1 MAQSLRTL
9 KGVGEKTEKLFQ
21 KVGIYDTD
29 DLLHYYPRNYDEY
42 ETPVDIAEL
51 KEGTVQA
58 VSAAVCS
65 GVYVNS
71 VRGRQIISVNIAD
84 QSGKFPVVWFNL
96 PYLKKTLRKG
106 SWFVFRGRIVRKQG
120 KLEMEHP
127 EIFTPS
133 AYEEILHNLQPI
145 YGLTAGLS
153 NKTVV
158 LGITGG
164 IAAYKMPNV
173 AHALVKLG
181 ADVYVLM
188 TKNATEFISPL
199 VFETL
204 TRRRCQVDTF
214 DRNFQYDV
222 AHISLANAAD
232 LMLIAPATANVIAKL
247 AHGQADDM
255 LTTVTLAAT
264 CPKLVAPA
272 MNTHM
277 LENPI
282 TQDNLKTLE
291 HYGFTVIPS
300 GSGMLACGDV
310 GSGRLPDEGVLVDYV
325 LRELAC
331 AKDLKGKKVVV
342 SAGATQEPMDPVRY
356 LTNHST
362 GKMGY
367 AVARACMLRGAD
379 VTLLASTGCTL
390 PPVPF
395 VKTVPF
401 TTAADLFEAVKAN
414 AMDADALVM
423 AAAVADYRPATVAA
437 DKVKKH
443 DGEMN
448 IALERTDDILAW
460 VGAHKPEKL
469 FVCGFSME
477 TRDLIE
483 NSTAKLHKKNM
494 DMIVANNLKVPGA
507 GFGVDTNV
515 VTIITAQG
523 VTELPLQSKD
533 AVAGH
538 IADAIAGK

>member
-1 MAQSLRTL
+1 MKDVISMNV
-9 KGVGEKTEKLFQ
+9 KGKT
-21 KVGIYDTD
+21 I
-29 DLLHYYPRNYDEY
+29 
-42 ETPVDIAEL
+42 
-51 KEGTVQA
+51 
-58 VSAAVCS
+58 
-65 GVYVNS
+65 
-71 VRGRQIISVNIAD
+71 
-84 QSGKFPVVWFNL
+84 
-96 PYLKKTLRKG
+96 
-106 SWFVFRGRIVRKQG
+106 
-120 KLEMEHP
+120 
-127 EIFTPS
+127 
-133 AYEEILHNLQPI
+133 
-145 YGLTAGLS
+145 
-153 NKTVV
+153 V

-181 ADVYVLM
+181 ADVHVLM
-188 TKNATEFISPL
+188 TQNATEFITPL

-204 TRRRCQVDTF
+204 TNRRCIVDTF

-222 AHISLANAAD
+222 AHVSLANAAD
-232 LMLIAPATANVIAKL
+232 LMLIAPATANVIAKM

-255 LTTVTLAAT
+255 LTTVTLAAH

-282 TQDNLKTLE
+282 TQDNIRTLE

-300 GSGMLACGDV
+300 GSGLLACGDV
-310 GSGRLPDEGVLVDYV
+310 GSGRLPEESVLVDYV

-331 AKDLKGKKVVV
+331 EKDLTGKKVVV

-367 AVARACMLRGAD
+367 AVARACMLRGAE
-379 VTLLASTGCTL
+379 VVLLSSTSCTQ
-390 PPVPF
+390 PDVPF
-395 VKTVPF
+395 VKKVPF
-401 TTAADLFEAVKAN
+401 TTAKDLFEAVKAN

-423 AAAVADYRPATVAA
+423 AAAVADYRPAEVAA

-460 VGAHKPEKL
+460 VGAHKPETL

-477 TRDLIE
+477 TRDLVE
-483 NSTAKLHKKNM
+483 NSTAKLNKKKM

-515 VTIITAQG
+515 VTIITREGAEQ
-523 VTELPLQSKD
+523 LPLQSKD
-533 AVAGH
+533 DVAM
-538 IADAIAGK
+538 AIVDHFA

>member
-1 MAQSLRTL
+1 MNL
-9 KGVGEKTEKLFQ
+9 KGKT
-21 KVGIYDTD
+21 I
-29 DLLHYYPRNYDEY
+29 
-42 ETPVDIAEL
+42 
-51 KEGTVQA
+51 
-58 VSAAVCS
+58 
-65 GVYVNS
+65 
-71 VRGRQIISVNIAD
+71 
-84 QSGKFPVVWFNL
+84 
-96 PYLKKTLRKG
+96 
-106 SWFVFRGRIVRKQG
+106 
-120 KLEMEHP
+120 
-127 EIFTPS
+127 
-133 AYEEILHNLQPI
+133 
-145 YGLTAGLS
+145 
-153 NKTVV
+153 V

-181 ADVYVLM
+181 ADVHVLM
-188 TKNATEFISPL
+188 TQNATEFITPL

-204 TRRRCQVDTF
+204 TNRRCIVDTF

-222 AHISLANAAD
+222 AHVSLANAAD
-232 LMLIAPATANVIAKL
+232 LMLIAPATANVIAKM

-255 LTTVTLAAT
+255 LTTVTLAAH

-282 TQDNLKTLE
+282 TQDNIRTLE

-300 GSGMLACGDV
+300 GSGLLACGDV
-310 GSGRLPDEGVLVDYV
+310 GSGRLPEESVLVDYV

-331 AKDLKGKKVVV
+331 EKDLTGKKVVV

-362 GKMGY
+362 GRMVY
-367 AVARACMLRGAD
+367 AVARACMLRGAE
-379 VTLLASTGCTL
+379 VVLLSSTSCTQ
-390 PPVPF
+390 PDVPF
-395 VKTVPF
+395 VKKVPF
-401 TTAADLFEAVKAN
+401 TTAKDLFEAVKAN

-423 AAAVADYRPATVAA
+423 AAAVADYRPAEVAS

-460 VGAHKPEKL
+460 VGAHKPETL

-477 TRDLIE
+477 TRDLVE
-483 NSTAKLHKKNM
+483 NSTAKLNKKKM

-515 VTIITAQG
+515 VTIITHNGAEQ
-523 VTELPLQSKD
+523 LPLQSKD
-533 AVAGH
+533 DVAM
-538 IADAIAGK
+538 AIVDHFA

>member
-1 MAQSLRTL
+1 M
-9 KGVGEKTEKLFQ
+9 
-21 KVGIYDTD
+21 
-29 DLLHYYPRNYDEY
+29 
-42 ETPVDIAEL
+42 
-51 KEGTVQA
+51 
-58 VSAAVCS
+58 
-65 GVYVNS
+65 
-71 VRGRQIISVNIAD
+71 
-84 QSGKFPVVWFNL
+84 
-96 PYLKKTLRKG
+96 
-106 SWFVFRGRIVRKQG
+106 
-120 KLEMEHP
+120 
-127 EIFTPS
+127 
-133 AYEEILHNLQPI
+133 NLQ
-145 YGLTAGLS
+145 G
-153 NKTVV
+153 KTVV

-181 ADVYVLM
+181 ADVHVLM
-188 TKNATEFISPL
+188 TKNATEFITPL

-204 TRRRCQVDTF
+204 TNRRCIVDTF

-232 LMLIAPATANVIAKL
+232 LLLIAPATANVIAKV

-255 LTTVTLAAT
+255 LTTVTLAAH

-282 TQDNLKTLE
+282 TQDNLKTLA
-291 HYGFTVIPS
+291 HYGVTVIPS

-331 AKDLKGKKVVV
+331 QKDLRGKKVVV
-342 SAGATQEPMDPVRY
+342 SAGATQEAMDPVRY
-356 LTNHST
+356 ITNHST

-379 VTLLASTGCTL
+379 VTLLASTGCHL
-390 PPVPF
+390 PAVPF

-401 TTAADLFEAVKAN
+401 TTASDLFEAVKEN

-423 AAAVADYRPATVAA
+423 AAAVADYRPAVVAA
-437 DKVKKH
+437 DKVKKK
-443 DGEMN
+443 DGELTL
-448 IALERTDDILAW
+448 ALERTQDILAW
-460 VGAHKPEKL
+460 VGEHKPEKL

-477 TRDLIE
+477 TKDLLQ
-483 NSTAKLHKKNM
+483 NSTAKLHKKKM
-494 DMIVANNLKVPGA
+494 DMIVANNVKVAGA

-515 VTIITAQG
+515 VTLITKDT
-523 VTELPLQSKD
+523 VEELPLQSKD
-533 AVAGH
+533 EVAMRIVDK
-538 IADAIAGK
+538 IAQS

>member
-1 MAQSLRTL
+1 M
-9 KGVGEKTEKLFQ
+9 
-21 KVGIYDTD
+21 
-29 DLLHYYPRNYDEY
+29 
-42 ETPVDIAEL
+42 
-51 KEGTVQA
+51 
-58 VSAAVCS
+58 
-65 GVYVNS
+65 
-71 VRGRQIISVNIAD
+71 
-84 QSGKFPVVWFNL
+84 
-96 PYLKKTLRKG
+96 
-106 SWFVFRGRIVRKQG
+106 
-120 KLEMEHP
+120 
-127 EIFTPS
+127 
-133 AYEEILHNLQPI
+133 NLQ
-145 YGLTAGLS
+145 G
-153 NKTVV
+153 KTVV

-181 ADVYVLM
+181 ADVHVLM
-188 TKNATEFISPL
+188 TKNATEFITPL

-204 TRRRCQVDTF
+204 TNRRCIVDTF

-232 LMLIAPATANVIAKL
+232 LLLIAPATANVIAKV

-255 LTTVTLAAT
+255 LTTVTLAAH

-291 HYGFTVIPS
+291 HYGVTVIPS
-300 GSGMLACGDV
+300 GSGVLACGDV

-331 AKDLKGKKVVV
+331 QKDLRGKKVVV
-342 SAGATQEPMDPVRY
+342 SAGATQEAMDPVRY
-356 LTNHST
+356 ITNHST

-379 VTLLASTGCTL
+379 VTLLASTGCHL
-390 PPVPF
+390 PAVPF

-401 TTAADLFEAVKAN
+401 TTASDLFEAVKEN

-423 AAAVADYRPATVAA
+423 AAAVADYRPAVVAA
-437 DKVKKH
+437 DKMKKK
-443 DGEMN
+443 DGELTL
-448 IALERTDDILAW
+448 ALERTQDILAW
-460 VGAHKPEKL
+460 VGEHKPEKL

-477 TRDLIE
+477 TKNLLQ
-483 NSTAKLHKKNM
+483 NSTAKLHKKKM
-494 DMIVANNLKVPGA
+494 DMIVANNVKVAGA

-515 VTIITAQG
+515 VTLITKDT
-523 VTELPLQSKD
+523 VEELPLQSKD
-533 AVAGH
+533 AVAMR
-538 IADAIAGK
+538 IADKIAQS

>member
-1 MAQSLRTL
+1 M
-9 KGVGEKTEKLFQ
+9 
-21 KVGIYDTD
+21 
-29 DLLHYYPRNYDEY
+29 
-42 ETPVDIAEL
+42 
-51 KEGTVQA
+51 
-58 VSAAVCS
+58 
-65 GVYVNS
+65 
-71 VRGRQIISVNIAD
+71 
-84 QSGKFPVVWFNL
+84 
-96 PYLKKTLRKG
+96 
-106 SWFVFRGRIVRKQG
+106 
-120 KLEMEHP
+120 
-127 EIFTPS
+127 
-133 AYEEILHNLQPI
+133 NLQ
-145 YGLTAGLS
+145 G
-153 NKTVV
+153 KTVV

-181 ADVYVLM
+181 ADVHVLM
-188 TKNATEFISPL
+188 TKNATEFITPL

-204 TRRRCQVDTF
+204 TNRRCIVDTF

-232 LMLIAPATANVIAKL
+232 LMLIAPATANVIAKM

-255 LTTVTLAAT
+255 LTTVTLAAH

-282 TQDNLKTLE
+282 TQDNLKTLA

-310 GSGRLPDEGVLVDYV
+310 GSGRLPEEGVLVDYV

-331 AKDLKGKKVVV
+331 QKDMRGKKVVV
-342 SAGATQEPMDPVRY
+342 SAGATQEAMDPVRY
-356 LTNHST
+356 ITNHST

-379 VTLLASTGCTL
+379 VTLLTSTGCHL
-390 PPVPF
+390 PAVPF

-401 TTAADLFEAVKAN
+401 TTAADLFEAVKEN

-423 AAAVADYRPATVAA
+423 AAAVADYRPAVVAA
-437 DKVKKH
+437 DKMKKK
-443 DGEMN
+443 DGELSV
-448 IALERTDDILAW
+448 ALERTQDILAW
-460 VGAHKPEKL
+460 VGEHKPEKL

-477 TRDLIE
+477 TKDLLQ
-483 NSTAKLHKKNM
+483 NSTAKLQKKKM
-494 DMIVANNLKVPGA
+494 DMIVANNVKVAGA

-515 VTIITAQG
+515 VTLITKDT
-523 VTELPLQSKD
+523 VEELPLQSKD
-533 AVAGH
+533 DVAMR
-538 IADAIAGK
+538 IVDKIVQS

>member
-1 MAQSLRTL
+1 ML
-9 KGVGEKTEKLFQ
+9 
-21 KVGIYDTD
+21 
-29 DLLHYYPRNYDEY
+29 
-42 ETPVDIAEL
+42 
-51 KEGTVQA
+51 
-58 VSAAVCS
+58 
-65 GVYVNS
+65 
-71 VRGRQIISVNIAD
+71 
-84 QSGKFPVVWFNL
+84 
-96 PYLKKTLRKG
+96 
-106 SWFVFRGRIVRKQG
+106 
-120 KLEMEHP
+120 
-127 EIFTPS
+127 
-133 AYEEILHNLQPI
+133 
-145 YGLTAGLS
+145 LS

-181 ADVYVLM
+181 ADVHVLM

-367 AVARACMLRGAD
+367 ALARAAAMRGAE
-379 VTLLASTGCTL
+379 VTLIHGQTAL
-390 PPVPF
+390 PPV
-395 VKTVPF
+395 KF
-401 TTAADLFEAVKAN
+401 TTDVPVTTARQMYEAVT
-414 AMDADALVM
+414 DRFDTTDVLIM
-423 AAAVADYRPATVAA
+423 AAAVADYRPATVAD
-437 DKVKKH
+437 DKIKKKEG
-443 DGEMN
+443 DLS
-448 IALERTDDILAW
+448 IPVERTEDIL
-460 VGAHKPEKL
+460 GTIGPRKTHQFL
-469 FVCGFSME
+469 CGFSME
-477 TRDLIE
+477 TRDLVE
-483 NSTAKLHKKNM
+483 NSSAKLAKKNL
-494 DMIVANNLKVPGA
+494 DMVVANNLKVAGA

-515 VTIITAQG
+515 VTFITPDG
-523 VTELPLQSKD
+523 TRELPLMSKAD
-533 AVAGH
+533 V
-538 IADAIAGK
+538 ADAILDEILRRRAK

>member
-1 MAQSLRTL
+1 MKDVISMNL
-9 KGVGEKTEKLFQ
+9 KGKT
-21 KVGIYDTD
+21 I
-29 DLLHYYPRNYDEY
+29 
-42 ETPVDIAEL
+42 
-51 KEGTVQA
+51 
-58 VSAAVCS
+58 
-65 GVYVNS
+65 
-71 VRGRQIISVNIAD
+71 
-84 QSGKFPVVWFNL
+84 
-96 PYLKKTLRKG
+96 
-106 SWFVFRGRIVRKQG
+106 
-120 KLEMEHP
+120 
-127 EIFTPS
+127 
-133 AYEEILHNLQPI
+133 
-145 YGLTAGLS
+145 
-153 NKTVV
+153 V

-181 ADVYVLM
+181 ADVHVLM
-188 TKNATEFISPL
+188 TQNATEFITPL

-204 TRRRCQVDTF
+204 TNRRCIVDTF

-222 AHISLANAAD
+222 AHVSLANAAD
-232 LMLIAPATANVIAKL
+232 LMLIAPATANVIAKM

-255 LTTVTLAAT
+255 LTTVTLAAH

-282 TQDNLKTLE
+282 TQDNIKTLE

-300 GSGMLACGDV
+300 GSGLLACGDV
-310 GSGRLPDEGVLVDYV
+310 GSGRLPEESVLGDYV

-331 AKDLKGKKVVV
+331 EKDLTGKKVVV

-367 AVARACMLRGAD
+367 AVARACMLRGAE
-379 VTLLASTGCTL
+379 VVLLSSTSCTQSD
-390 PPVPF
+390 VPF
-395 VKTVPF
+395 VKKVPF
-401 TTAADLFEAVKAN
+401 TTAKDLFEAVKAN

-423 AAAVADYRPATVAA
+423 AAAVADYRPAEVAA

-460 VGAHKPEKL
+460 VGAHKPETL

-477 TRDLIE
+477 TRDLVE
-483 NSTAKLHKKNM
+483 NSTAKLNKKKM

-515 VTIITAQG
+515 VTIITHEGAEQ
-523 VTELPLQSKD
+523 LPLQSKD
-533 AVAGH
+533 DVAM
-538 IADAIAGK
+538 AIVDRFA

>member
-1 MAQSLRTL
+1 MNL
-9 KGVGEKTEKLFQ
+9 KGKT
-21 KVGIYDTD
+21 I
-29 DLLHYYPRNYDEY
+29 
-42 ETPVDIAEL
+42 
-51 KEGTVQA
+51 
-58 VSAAVCS
+58 
-65 GVYVNS
+65 
-71 VRGRQIISVNIAD
+71 
-84 QSGKFPVVWFNL
+84 
-96 PYLKKTLRKG
+96 
-106 SWFVFRGRIVRKQG
+106 
-120 KLEMEHP
+120 
-127 EIFTPS
+127 
-133 AYEEILHNLQPI
+133 
-145 YGLTAGLS
+145 
-153 NKTVV
+153 V

-181 ADVYVLM
+181 ADVHVLM
-188 TKNATEFISPL
+188 TQNATEFITPL

-204 TRRRCQVDTF
+204 TNRRCIVDTF

-222 AHISLANAAD
+222 AHVSLANAAD
-232 LMLIAPATANVIAKL
+232 LMLIAPATANVIAKM

-255 LTTVTLAAT
+255 LTTVTLAAH

-282 TQDNLKTLE
+282 TQDNIRTLE

-300 GSGMLACGDV
+300 GSGLLACGDV
-310 GSGRLPDEGVLVDYV
+310 GSGRLPEESVLVDYV

-331 AKDLKGKKVVV
+331 EKDLTGKKVVV

-367 AVARACMLRGAD
+367 AVARACMLRGAE
-379 VTLLASTGCTL
+379 VVLLSSTSCTQ
-390 PPVPF
+390 PDVPF
-395 VKTVPF
+395 VKKVPF
-401 TTAADLFEAVKAN
+401 TTAKDLFEAVKAN

-423 AAAVADYRPATVAA
+423 AAAVADYRPAEVAS

-460 VGAHKPEKL
+460 VGAHKPETL

-477 TRDLIE
+477 TRDLVE
-483 NSTAKLHKKNM
+483 NSTAKLNKKKM

-515 VTIITAQG
+515 VTINTHEGAEQ
-523 VTELPLQSKD
+523 LPLQSKD
-533 AVAGH
+533 DVAM
-538 IADAIAGK
+538 AIVDHFA

>member
-1 MAQSLRTL
+1 MNL
-9 KGVGEKTEKLFQ
+9 KGKT
-21 KVGIYDTD
+21 I
-29 DLLHYYPRNYDEY
+29 
-42 ETPVDIAEL
+42 
-51 KEGTVQA
+51 
-58 VSAAVCS
+58 
-65 GVYVNS
+65 
-71 VRGRQIISVNIAD
+71 
-84 QSGKFPVVWFNL
+84 
-96 PYLKKTLRKG
+96 
-106 SWFVFRGRIVRKQG
+106 
-120 KLEMEHP
+120 
-127 EIFTPS
+127 
-133 AYEEILHNLQPI
+133 
-145 YGLTAGLS
+145 
-153 NKTVV
+153 V

-181 ADVYVLM
+181 ADVHVLM
-188 TKNATEFISPL
+188 TQNATEFITPL

-204 TRRRCQVDTF
+204 TNRRCIVDTF

-222 AHISLANAAD
+222 AHVSLANAAN
-232 LMLIAPATANVIAKL
+232 LMLIAPATANVIAKM

-255 LTTVTLAAT
+255 LTTVTLAAH

-282 TQDNLKTLE
+282 TQDNIRTLE

-300 GSGMLACGDV
+300 GSGLLACGDV
-310 GSGRLPDEGVLVDYV
+310 GSGRLPEESVLVDYV

-331 AKDLKGKKVVV
+331 EKDLTGKKVVV

-367 AVARACMLRGAD
+367 AVARACMLRGAE
-379 VTLLASTGCTL
+379 VVLLSSTSCTQ
-390 PPVPF
+390 PDVPF
-395 VKTVPF
+395 VKKVPF
-401 TTAADLFEAVKAN
+401 TTAKDLFEAVKAN

-423 AAAVADYRPATVAA
+423 AAAVADYRPAEVAA

-460 VGAHKPEKL
+460 VGAHKPETL

-477 TRDLIE
+477 TRDLVE
-483 NSTAKLHKKNM
+483 NSTAKLNKKKM

-515 VTIITAQG
+515 VTIITHEGAEQ
-523 VTELPLQSKD
+523 LPLQSKD
-533 AVAGH
+533 DVAM
-538 IADAIAGK
+538 AIVDHFA

>member
-1 MAQSLRTL
+1 MQL
-9 KGVGEKTEKLFQ
+9 KGKT
-21 KVGIYDTD
+21 I
-29 DLLHYYPRNYDEY
+29 
-42 ETPVDIAEL
+42 
-51 KEGTVQA
+51 
-58 VSAAVCS
+58 
-65 GVYVNS
+65 
-71 VRGRQIISVNIAD
+71 
-84 QSGKFPVVWFNL
+84 
-96 PYLKKTLRKG
+96 
-106 SWFVFRGRIVRKQG
+106 
-120 KLEMEHP
+120 
-127 EIFTPS
+127 
-133 AYEEILHNLQPI
+133 
-145 YGLTAGLS
+145 
-153 NKTVV
+153 V

-173 AHALVKLG
+173 AHALVKMG
-181 ADVYVLM
+181 ADVHVLM
-188 TKNATEFISPL
+188 TKHATEFIAPL

-204 TRRRCQVDTF
+204 TNRRCIVDTF

-222 AHISLANAAD
+222 AHVSLANAAD
-232 LMLIAPATANVIAKL
+232 LMLIAPATANVISKM
-247 AHGQADDM
+247 AHGLADDM

-300 GSGMLACGDV
+300 GSGLLACGDV
-310 GSGRLPDEGVLVDYV
+310 GSGRLPEESVLVEYV

-331 AKDLKGKKVVV
+331 EKDLRGKKIVV
-342 SAGATQEPMDPVRY
+342 SAGATQESMDPVRY

-390 PPVPF
+390 PAVPF
-395 VKTVPF
+395 VKMVPY
-401 TTAADLFEAVKAN
+401 TTAADLFAAVQEH

-423 AAAVADYRPATVAA
+423 AAAVADYRPANVAQ
-437 DKVKKH
+437 DKVKKQ
-443 DGEMN
+443 DGEMSL
-448 IALERTDDILAW
+448 ALERTQDILAW
-460 VGAHKPEKL
+460 VGEHKPEKL

-483 NSTAKLHKKNM
+483 NSTAKLHKKRM

-515 VTIITAQG
+515 VTLITEQG
-523 VTELPLQSKD
+523 SEELPLQSKD
-533 AVAGH
+533 AVAH
-538 IADAIAGK
+538 RIADAIAAARH

>member
-1 MAQSLRTL
+1 M
-9 KGVGEKTEKLFQ
+9 
-21 KVGIYDTD
+21 
-29 DLLHYYPRNYDEY
+29 
-42 ETPVDIAEL
+42 
-51 KEGTVQA
+51 
-58 VSAAVCS
+58 
-65 GVYVNS
+65 
-71 VRGRQIISVNIAD
+71 
-84 QSGKFPVVWFNL
+84 
-96 PYLKKTLRKG
+96 
-106 SWFVFRGRIVRKQG
+106 
-120 KLEMEHP
+120 
-127 EIFTPS
+127 
-133 AYEEILHNLQPI
+133 NLQ
-145 YGLTAGLS
+145 G
-153 NKTVV
+153 KTVV

-181 ADVYVLM
+181 ADVHVLM
-188 TKNATEFISPL
+188 TKNATEFITPL

-204 TRRRCQVDTF
+204 TNRRCIVDTF

-232 LMLIAPATANVIAKL
+232 LLLIAPATANVIAKV

-255 LTTVTLAAT
+255 LTTVTLAAH

-282 TQDNLKTLE
+282 TQDNLKTLA
-291 HYGFTVIPS
+291 HYGVTVIPS

-331 AKDLKGKKVVV
+331 QKDLRGKKVVV
-342 SAGATQEPMDPVRY
+342 SAGATQEAMDPVRY
-356 LTNHST
+356 ITNHST

-379 VTLLASTGCTL
+379 VTLIASTGCHL
-390 PPVPF
+390 PAVPF

-401 TTAADLFEAVKAN
+401 TTASDLFEAVKEN

-423 AAAVADYRPATVAA
+423 AAAVADYRPAVVAA
-437 DKVKKH
+437 DKVKKK
-443 DGEMN
+443 DGELTL
-448 IALERTDDILAW
+448 ALERTQDILAW
-460 VGAHKPEKL
+460 VGEHKPEKL

-477 TRDLIE
+477 TKYLLQ
-483 NSTAKLHKKNM
+483 NSTAKLHKKKM
-494 DMIVANNLKVPGA
+494 DMIVANNVKVAGA

-515 VTIITAQG
+515 VTLITKDT
-523 VTELPLQSKD
+523 VEELPLQSKD
-533 AVAGH
+533 EVAMR
-538 IADAIAGK
+538 IADKIAQS

>member
-1 MAQSLRTL
+1 MKDVISMNL
-9 KGVGEKTEKLFQ
+9 KGKT
-21 KVGIYDTD
+21 I
-29 DLLHYYPRNYDEY
+29 
-42 ETPVDIAEL
+42 
-51 KEGTVQA
+51 
-58 VSAAVCS
+58 
-65 GVYVNS
+65 
-71 VRGRQIISVNIAD
+71 
-84 QSGKFPVVWFNL
+84 
-96 PYLKKTLRKG
+96 
-106 SWFVFRGRIVRKQG
+106 
-120 KLEMEHP
+120 
-127 EIFTPS
+127 
-133 AYEEILHNLQPI
+133 
-145 YGLTAGLS
+145 
-153 NKTVV
+153 V

-181 ADVYVLM
+181 ADVHVLM
-188 TKNATEFISPL
+188 TQNATEFITPL

-204 TRRRCQVDTF
+204 TNRRCIVDTF

-222 AHISLANAAD
+222 AHVSLANAAD
-232 LMLIAPATANVIAKL
+232 LMLIAPATANVIAKM

-255 LTTVTLAAT
+255 LTTVTLAAH

-282 TQDNLKTLE
+282 TQDNIKTLE

-300 GSGMLACGDV
+300 GSGLLACGDV
-310 GSGRLPDEGVLVDYV
+310 GSGRLPEESVLVDYV

-331 AKDLKGKKVVV
+331 EKDLTGKKVVV

-367 AVARACMLRGAD
+367 AVARACMLRGAE
-379 VTLLASTGCTL
+379 VVLLSSTSCTQ
-390 PPVPF
+390 PDVPF
-395 VKTVPF
+395 VKKVPF
-401 TTAADLFEAVKAN
+401 TTAKDLFEAVKAN

-423 AAAVADYRPATVAA
+423 AAAVADYRPAEVAS

-448 IALERTDDILAW
+448 IVLERTDDILAW
-460 VGAHKPEKL
+460 VGAHKPETL

-477 TRDLIE
+477 TRDLVE
-483 NSTAKLHKKNM
+483 NSTAKLNKKKM

-515 VTIITAQG
+515 VTIITHEGAEQ
-523 VTELPLQSKD
+523 LPLQSKD
-533 AVAGH
+533 DVAM
-538 IADAIAGK
+538 AIVDHFA

>member
-1 MAQSLRTL
+1 M
-9 KGVGEKTEKLFQ
+9 
-21 KVGIYDTD
+21 
-29 DLLHYYPRNYDEY
+29 
-42 ETPVDIAEL
+42 
-51 KEGTVQA
+51 
-58 VSAAVCS
+58 
-65 GVYVNS
+65 
-71 VRGRQIISVNIAD
+71 
-84 QSGKFPVVWFNL
+84 NL
-96 PYLKKTLRKG
+96 
-106 SWFVFRGRIVRKQG
+106 QG
-120 KLEMEHP
+120 KT
-127 EIFTPS
+127 I
-133 AYEEILHNLQPI
+133 
-145 YGLTAGLS
+145 
-153 NKTVV
+153 V

-181 ADVYVLM
+181 ADVHVLM
-188 TKNATEFISPL
+188 TKNATEFITPL

-204 TRRRCQVDTF
+204 TNRRCIVDTF

-232 LMLIAPATANVIAKL
+232 LLLIAPATANVIAKV

-255 LTTVTLAAT
+255 LTTVTLAAH

-291 HYGFTVIPS
+291 HYGVTVIPS

-331 AKDLKGKKVVV
+331 QKDLRGKKVVV
-342 SAGATQEPMDPVRY
+342 SAGATQEAMDPVRY
-356 LTNHST
+356 ITNHST

-379 VTLLASTGCTL
+379 VTLLSSTGCHL
-390 PPVPF
+390 PAVPF

-401 TTAADLFEAVKAN
+401 TTASDLFEAVKEN

-423 AAAVADYRPATVAA
+423 AAAVADYRPAVVAA
-437 DKVKKH
+437 DKVKKK
-443 DGEMN
+443 DGELTL
-448 IALERTDDILAW
+448 ALERTQDILAW
-460 VGAHKPEKL
+460 VGEHKPEKL

-477 TRDLIE
+477 TKDLLQ
-483 NSTAKLHKKNM
+483 NSTAKLHKKKM
-494 DMIVANNLKVPGA
+494 DMIVANNVKVAGA

-515 VTIITAQG
+515 VTLITQDT
-523 VTELPLQSKD
+523 VEELPLQSKD
-533 AVAGH
+533 AVAMR
-538 IADAIAGK
+538 IADKIAQS